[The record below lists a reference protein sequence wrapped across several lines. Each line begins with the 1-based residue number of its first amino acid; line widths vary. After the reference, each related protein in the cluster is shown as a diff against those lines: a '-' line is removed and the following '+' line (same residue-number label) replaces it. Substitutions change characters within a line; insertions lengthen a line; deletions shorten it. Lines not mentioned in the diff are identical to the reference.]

1 MSLKMRIEGIMN
13 RNYAEMPN
21 GYLETIQR
29 GISGVRRFE
38 NGISRGTGTRE
49 KRIERLRNEIETAD
63 VIVIGAGV
71 GLSTAAG
78 MTYDGERFRK
88 YFYDFEDK
96 YGFHD
101 MYSGGFFVMDLDP
114 KIAWAFWARNIYIN
128 RYMDAPIPV
137 YRDLLKIVKDKDYFV
152 ITTNVDHQFQK
163 AGFDKKRLFYTQGDY
178 GLFQSTDP
186 SDRKTYDNEEWANQA
201 LEAEGFVKDQNGIY
215 QIPEDG
221 KLLMELP
228 EELIPRNQENG
239 TDLTMNLRSDDSFV
253 EDEGWKKASAAYS
266 DFLRRH
272 WDLHVLYLEIG
283 VGNNTPVIIK
293 YPFWQMVNDH
303 KNSVYACLNYNEAYC
318 PRQIEGRSVCI
329 DGDTADV
336 LNDLK

>member
-1 MSLKMRIEGIMN
+1 M
-13 RNYAEMPN
+13 
-21 GYLETIQR
+21 
-29 GISGVRRFE
+29 
-38 NGISRGTGTRE
+38 
-49 KRIERLRNEIETAD
+49 
-63 VIVIGAGV
+63 
-71 GLSTAAG
+71 
-78 MTYDGERFRK
+78 
-88 YFYDFEDK
+88 
-96 YGFHD
+96 
-101 MYSGGFFVMDLDP
+101 
-114 KIAWAFWARNIYIN
+114 
-128 RYMDAPIPV
+128 
-137 YRDLLKIVKDKDYFV
+137 
-152 ITTNVDHQFQK
+152 DHQFQK

>member
-1 MSLKMRIEGIMN
+1 MYLKMRIEGIMN

-38 NGISRGTGTRE
+38 NGISRGTGNRE
-49 KRIERLRNEIETAD
+49 ERIERLRNEVETAD
-63 VIVIGAGV
+63 AIVIGAGA

-186 SDRKTYDNEEWANQA
+186 SDRKTYDNEEWVCRA
-201 LEAEGFVKDQNGIY
+201 LEAEGFVKDQ
-215 QIPEDG
+215 
-221 KLLMELP
+221 K
-228 EELIPRNQENG
+228 
-239 TDLTMNLRSDDSFV
+239 
-253 EDEGWKKASAAYS
+253 DEGWKKASAAYS